1 MISDTPR
8 SGSTPTEVFR
18 AVFPGRTPDGDPNT
32 LIVTRQGQG
41 QAARVWLTFVGALRT
56 TVALTDPEAEQAA
69 KLLGAASKR
78 KTLLASDL
86 RRGRPRDG
94 QGDGRPL

>member
-1 MISDTPR
+1 MLKSDLVTSDHLEPR

-18 AVFPGRTPDGDPNT
+18 AVFPGRNPDGEANT

-56 TVALTDPEAEQAA
+56 TVALTDPEAEQVAQ
-69 KLLGAASKR
+69 LLGAATKR
-78 KTLLASDL
+78 GSAIS
-86 RRGRPRDG
+86 
-94 QGDGRPL
+94 